1 LKDFLLWKNANEWFY
16 AASVAATWIWAP
28 AIFVA
33 SDKAYFDGVWG
44 FLMFLIPNILTLI
57 LFAYFAEMVRSKIDG
72 FTLVDAIA
80 EVVKGQKRL
89 HLTVSVIVLICSTCV
104 QILGLHT
111 LFSAWFAIPKWV
123 SASAVSVLALAMVVR
138 SGIKGSIQTDAVKY
152 VIMLLAGVVLLVP
165 TVNANPQI
173 RLEGMHNSGFME
185 LAAVFG
191 VSTAV
196 GLFSAPY
203 ADQTFWQRVF
213 SIEKGEVKSTFLRSA
228 VLFALI
234 PLIFGLIG
242 FYQISADVNW
252 SIGQAFGSGA
262 LNAVLAFCVVAALLS
277 TLDSNLCAIAS
288 IACREFGC
296 SINGGRAAMIA
307 LMTAGSL
314 VMIATEVTITDLFLL
329 YGTIRTCVALPT
341 ILIILDR
348 YDTHRLFYSTL
359 ACILVAPL
367 GFVLCPGYKWFFT
380 ILALLIPLT
389 GFKRCGEVRR

>member
-1 LKDFLLWKNANEWFY
+1 MRDFLLWKNANKWFY

-33 SDKAYFDGVWG
+33 SDQAYFNGVWG
-44 FLMFLIPNILTLI
+44 FLMFLVPNVLTLV
-57 LFAYFAEMVRSKIDG
+57 LFAYFAEMVRNRVDG
-72 FTLVDAIA
+72 FTLVDAVA
-80 EVVKGQKRL
+80 GAGAGQKRL
-89 HLTVSVIVLICSTCV
+89 HLLVSVIVLVCSTCV

-111 LFSAWFAIPKWV
+111 LFAAWFEIPKWL
-123 SASAVSVLALAMVVR
+123 SALTVSVLALVMVGR

-165 TVNANPQI
+165 TIETVPQI
-173 RLEGMHNSGFME
+173 RLEGVRNSGFME
-185 LAAVFG
+185 LVAVFG
-191 VSTAV
+191 VSTSI

-203 ADQTFWQRVF
+203 VDQTFWQRVF
-213 SIEKGEVKSTFLRSA
+213 SIEKGEVKNTFLRSA
-228 VLFALI
+228 ALFALI
-234 PLIFGLIG
+234 PLFFGLIG
-242 FYQISADVNW
+242 FHQNSADMQW
-252 SIGQAFGSGA
+252 SIGQAFGSGT
-262 LNAVLAFCVVAALLS
+262 LNVVLAFCVVAALLS

-296 SINGGRAAMIA
+296 SINGGRAAMVGLIM
-307 LMTAGSL
+307 LGSL

-341 ILIILDR
+341 ILIILDL

-367 GFVLCPGYKWFFT
+367 GFVLCPGYKWLFT
-380 ILALLIPLT
+380 ILALLIPLI
-389 GFKRCGEVRR
+389 GFKRCGEERR